1 VKKCEG
7 VVIVVDEKRK
17 KRKEGSGKGGVFYSG
32 RLLKQE
38 RQI

>member
-7 VVIVVDEKRK
+7 VVVVVDEKRK
-17 KRKEGSGKGGVFYSG
+17 KRKEGSGKGGDFYSG
-32 RLLKQE
+32 RLLKQ